1 MAIPNSKSTFKD
13 YCLRA
18 LGFGAIDINV
28 TDAQVDDRIDEA
40 VQYFAHYHY
49 DSVEKVYLKH
59 QMTQAEIDRAT
70 TNETTT
76 ATDSASSSITA
87 DWLEGK
93 GFIPVPSSVLSVV
106 QVFPFD
112 YSSTNGLF
120 DIRYQIRLNDIY
132 DFTSS
137 SILHYQMVMDQ
148 IDLLS
153 HILVGE
159 IPIRHYE
166 HQNRLYLDM
175 DWNEDVTA
183 GDYIVIECYRKL
195 DPATNTDVFND
206 MHLKRYATALIKKQW
221 GANLSKFQGVQMLG
235 GVEMN
240 GGEIYSQ
247 AQEEIT
253 NIEDQI
259 QNMQYPATLHKG

>member
-112 YSSTNGLF
+112 DSSTNGLF

-175 DWNEDVTA
+175 DWSGDVNTD
-183 GDYIVIECYRKL
+183 DYLIIECYRKL
-195 DPATNTDVFND
+195 DPDVYTDLYDN
-206 MHLKRYATALIKKQW
+206 MHLKRYASALIKKQW
-221 GANLSKFQGVQMLG
+221 GMNLSKFQNVALLG
-235 GVEMN
+235 GVTMN
-240 GGEIYSQ
+240 GEQIFSQ
-247 AQEEIT
+247 AQEEIEKLET
-253 NIEDQI
+253 YIE
-259 QNMQYPATLHKG
+259 NLQYPDMIIKG